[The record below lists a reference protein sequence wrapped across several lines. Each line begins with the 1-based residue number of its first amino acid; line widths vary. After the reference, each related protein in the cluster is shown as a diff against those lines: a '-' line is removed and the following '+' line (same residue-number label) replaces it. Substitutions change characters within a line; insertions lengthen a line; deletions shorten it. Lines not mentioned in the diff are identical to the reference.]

1 MYTHVFIGGTFDGLH
16 KGHETVLTKACE
28 EGKDVTIGLTS
39 DQYVK
44 THKVGQNVQPFE
56 ARKKNLE
63 QWLSTKGLNGK
74 AVIIPIEDA
83 YEPAASDFFD
93 AIVVTPDNKS
103 RGEEINS
110 VRRERKLSSLA
121 LIEVALVPA
130 SDGMQISSTRIR
142 KGEINP
148 EGRLLLP
155 EGLRALLRKP
165 IGAIYAN
172 EAVKASLIA
181 HKADVI
187 ATIGDFTTKV
197 VQDSGIIPSLA
208 VIDLQVN
215 RKPFQPLEAFKF
227 GDDTPIARVK
237 SGPGFIARGA
247 IGAIEEWGR
256 LAGINRGRM
265 LLALVIDGEDDLLT
279 LPVIAHAPL
288 GSVIYYGQPDQGIVE
303 VIATQAQKQFAVDML
318 KQFTEEK

>member
-1 MYTHVFIGGTFDGLH
+1 MYSHVFLGGTFDGLH
-16 KGHETVLTKACE
+16 KGHISVLTKAFE
-28 EGKDVTIGLTS
+28 TGKDVTIGLTS

-44 THKVGQNVQPFE
+44 THKAGQSIQSFD

-63 QWLSTKGLNGK
+63 QWLSTKGWNAK

-93 AIVVTPDNKS
+93 AIVVTPDNKG
-103 RGEEINS
+103 RGNEINS
-110 VRRERKLSSLA
+110 IRAERKLPPLA
-121 LIEVALVPA
+121 FVEVALVQA
-130 SDGMQISSTRIR
+130 DDGSQISSTRIR
-142 KGEINP
+142 NGEIDP
-148 EGRLLLP
+148 EGKLLLP

-172 EAVKASLIA
+172 DAVKEALLL
-181 HKADVI
+181 HKNDII

-197 VQDSGIIPSLA
+197 VMDNGIVPSLA

-227 GDDTPIARVK
+227 GDAPVVRVK
-237 SGPGFIARGA
+237 SGPGYIARGA
-247 IGAIEEWGR
+247 IGAVEEWGK
-256 LAGINRGRM
+256 LAGIYRGRM
-265 LLALVIDGEDDLLT
+265 LLALVIEGEDDLLT

-288 GSVIYYGQPDQGIVE
+288 GSVIYYGQPDQGVVE
-303 VIATQAQKQFAVDML
+303 VIATQTQKQFAIDML
-318 KQFTEEK
+318 KQFTEG